1 MNHSDFLKG
10 KNAFVSGASGGI
22 GSAIVKE
29 LAECGCNLFLTSQSE
44 KELNKI
50 QSELSTYNI
59 NVAYQ
64 NGDLRNKDDIYKI
77 IDKAKS
83 FFGAIEI
90 VVNTAGV
97 FPQLDLQD
105 SQDDIFEDT
114 MNINLRSAF
123 IFSREFSK
131 EMITQKWGRIVN
143 IGSVSSYFGYASTS
157 VYCVTKHGLLGLS
170 RSINGELK
178 QYNVRSFCISPS
190 STKTKMG
197 KMTLNQN
204 YDYFLETS
212 DIAKYVIF
220 VISFEGNILSDEIML
235 KRMKY

>member
-1 MNHSDFLKG
+1 MNHSDLLKG
-10 KNAFVSGASGGI
+10 KSAFVSGASGGI

-64 NGDLRNKDDIYKI
+64 NGDLRNNDDVYKI

-83 FFGAIEI
+83 FFGTIEI

-114 MNINLRSAF
+114 MNVNLRSAF

-131 EMITQKWGRIVN
+131 EMI
-143 IGSVSSYFGYASTS
+143 
-157 VYCVTKHGLLGLS
+157 
-170 RSINGELK
+170 
-178 QYNVRSFCISPS
+178 
-190 STKTKMG
+190 
-197 KMTLNQN
+197 
-204 YDYFLETS
+204 
-212 DIAKYVIF
+212 
-220 VISFEGNILSDEIML
+220 
-235 KRMKY
+235 

>member
-1 MNHSDFLKG
+1 MNHSDLLKG
-10 KNAFVSGASGGI
+10 KSAFVSGASGGI

>member
-1 MNHSDFLKG
+1 MNHSDLLKG
-10 KNAFVSGASGGI
+10 KSAFVSGASGGI

-64 NGDLRNKDDIYKI
+64 NGDLRNNDDVYKI

-83 FFGAIEI
+83 FFGTIEI

-114 MNINLRSAF
+114 MNVNLRSAF

-131 EMITQKWGRIVN
+131 EMIKQKWGRIVN

-157 VYCVTKHGLLGLS
+157 VYCLTKHGLLGLS
-170 RSINGELK
+170 RSINEELK

-204 YDYFLETS
+204 YDDFLETS

>member
-10 KNAFVSGASGGI
+10 KNVFVSGASGGI
-22 GSAIVKE
+22 GSAITKE
-29 LAECGCNLFLTSQSE
+29 LAECGCNVFLTCQSE

-50 QSELSTYNI
+50 RSELSTYNI
-59 NVAYQ
+59 NIAYQ
-64 NGDLRNKDDIYKI
+64 HGDLRNNDDIYKI

-83 FFGAIEI
+83 FFGTIEI
-90 VVNTAGV
+90 VVNAAGV

-114 MNINLRSAF
+114 ININLRSAF

-131 EMITQKWGRIVN
+131 EMIKQKWGRIVN

-157 VYCVTKHGLLGLS
+157 VYCATKHGLLGLS
-170 RSINGELK
+170 RSINEELK

-204 YDYFLETS
+204 YDDFLETS